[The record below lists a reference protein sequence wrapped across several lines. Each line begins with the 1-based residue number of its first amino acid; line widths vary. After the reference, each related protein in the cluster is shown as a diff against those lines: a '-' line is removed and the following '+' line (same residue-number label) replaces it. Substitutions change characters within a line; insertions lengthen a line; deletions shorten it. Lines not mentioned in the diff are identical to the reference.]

1 MTSLDENIAVVRQ
14 RICEAALRAGRDP
27 ESVRLVAV
35 SKTVPMERIRAA
47 RQAGADVF
55 GENKVQ
61 EAMEKIE
68 TLGSKDFHWH
78 FIGHLQKNKVK
89 YVVGHFDLVH
99 SVDSTAL
106 AEKLD
111 TESQKQGV
119 VTNVL
124 IQVNVSGEASKF
136 GIDPGNLEDLLRRA
150 GALSGI
156 AVKGLMTI
164 PPYTP
169 DAEEARKHFAS
180 LRTLR
185 DRMCECKFP
194 GISLEELSMGM
205 SHDYEIAV
213 EEGATWV
220 RVGTAL
226 FGERSG

>member
-106 AEKLD
+106 ADKLD

-169 DAEEARKHFAS
+169 DAEEVRKHFAS

-185 DRMCECKFP
+185 DRMRECKFP